1 MVVVA
6 HVDDSVA
13 ISIIVIGND
22 AGTSTDTTT
31 TLAAEMGWLGVAAAA
46 APLNDQ
52 ISL

>member
-1 MVVVA
+1 MVVA

-31 TLAAEMGWLGVAAAA
+31 TLAAEMGVVG
-46 APLNDQ
+46 
-52 ISL
+52 SSSSSTT